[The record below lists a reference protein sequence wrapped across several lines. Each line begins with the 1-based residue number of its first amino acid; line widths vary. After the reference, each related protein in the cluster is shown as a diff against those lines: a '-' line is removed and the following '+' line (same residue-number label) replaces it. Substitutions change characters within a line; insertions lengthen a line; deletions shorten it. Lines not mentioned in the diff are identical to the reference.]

1 MMIAM
6 DLESLREQGHD
17 LMERAARPFARV
29 LAIAR
34 VTPNQVSGAAVALN
48 VVAAGLVLDD
58 RLMPA
63 GIVYVC
69 AGSLDLLDGT
79 LARLS
84 NQVSAGGAFL
94 DSTLD
99 RISEGV
105 VFAAIAYHFSIHG
118 EPVNAALTV
127 LALLFSLLVSY
138 TRARAEALGSHCKV
152 GVMTRAERV
161 VLMAAGLAFGLL
173 AWVVYLLVV
182 LTAFTVGQRIVHTLR
197 ELGASPRPESRRGDA

>member
-1 MMIAM
+1 M
-6 DLESLREQGHD
+6 DLDTLRDRGHD
-17 LMERAARPFARV
+17 LAERAARPVARMLTAV
-29 LAIAR
+29 G

-48 VVAAGLVLDD
+48 VVAAALILEDA
-58 RLMPA
+58 LLAA
-63 GIVYVC
+63 GIVYLC

-84 NQVSAGGAFL
+84 NRVSAGGAFL

-118 EPVNAALTV
+118 EPVNAALAV

-152 GVMTRAERV
+152 GVTTRAERV
-161 VLMAAGLAFGLL
+161 VLMAAGLALGLL
-173 AWVVYLLVV
+173 DWVVWLMVA
-182 LTAFTVGQRIVHTLR
+182 LTAFTVAQRIVHTLR
-197 ELGASPRPESRRGDA
+197 ELGAPARPESPRSDA

>member
-1 MMIAM
+1 M
-6 DLESLREQGHD
+6 DLESVREQGHD
-17 LMERAARPFARV
+17 LMERAARPFAR
-29 LAIAR
+29 LLMGAR
-34 VTPNQVSGAAVALN
+34 VTPNQVSGAAVVLN
-48 VVAAGLVLDD
+48 VAAAGLILDGRLVAAGV
-58 RLMPA
+58 
-63 GIVYVC
+63 VYLC
-69 AGSLDLLDGT
+69 AGALDLLDGA

-105 VFAAIAYHFSIHG
+105 VFAAVAYHFSMQG
-118 EPVNAALTV
+118 EAVNAALAV

-138 TRARAEALGSHCKV
+138 TRARAEALGSQCKV

-161 VLMAAGLAFGLL
+161 VLMAAGLGFGLL
-173 AWVVYLLVV
+173 AWVVYLLVA

-197 ELGASPRPESRRGDA
+197 ELGAPPRPESRRSDA

>member
-1 MMIAM
+1 M
-6 DLESLREQGHD
+6 DIDTLRERGHD
-17 LMERAARPFARV
+17 LAERLARPFARA
-29 LAIAR
+29 LMAAR

-48 VVAAGLVLDD
+48 IVAAGLVLDD
-58 RLMPA
+58 ALLAA
-63 GIVYVC
+63 GIVYLC

-105 VFAAIAYHFSIHG
+105 LFAAIAYHFSIHG
-118 EPVNAALTV
+118 EPINAALAV

-138 TRARAEALGSHCKV
+138 TRARAEALGSKCTV
-152 GVMTRAERV
+152 GVATRAERV

-173 AWVVYLLVV
+173 DWVIWLMVV
-182 LTAFTVGQRIVHTLR
+182 VTAVSVAQRIVHTLR
-197 ELGASPRPESRRGDA
+197 ELGPPPARPETPRTDG